1 MVGKDNDGRA
11 GHGRHKANSIQS
23 ILRHT
28 CNIWRT
34 AADTG
39 TQNYLTLRASRA
51 QMCACLQL
59 LRATFPPNQCPIRAL
74 LDEKQAATKKNMA

>member
-11 GHGRHKANSIQS
+11 GHGKHKANSMRS
-23 ILRHT
+23 ILQHT

-39 TQNYLTLRASRA
+39 TQNCLAFRASRA

-59 LRATFPPNQCPIRAL
+59 LRASFPPNQGFIRVL
-74 LDEKQAATKKNMA
+74 PGEKQAATEQNRA

>member
-1 MVGKDNDGRA
+1 MVGKVDDGRA
-11 GHGRHKANSIQS
+11 GHGRHKAISMRSLLQ
-23 ILRHT
+23 HT

-39 TQNYLTLRASRA
+39 TQNHLALWASRA

-59 LRATFPPNQCPIRAL
+59 LRATFPPNQGSIRAL

>member
-11 GHGRHKANSIQS
+11 THGRHKADSMRS
-23 ILRHT
+23 ILQHT

-39 TQNYLTLRASRA
+39 TQNYLTFWASRA

-59 LRATFPPNQCPIRAL
+59 LPATFPSNQGFIRVL
-74 LDEKQAATKKNMA
+74 PGEKQAATGQNRA